1 MIHWQ
6 RVEQKPYGL
15 LVTEVDEYGTYTQ
28 SIQWAG
34 NSITTAED
42 NVIDMGW
49 KSAEDFIRCR
59 PGFMEVRK

>member
-1 MIHWQ
+1 MTWQ

-34 NSITTAED
+34 NSIITAED
-42 NVIDMGW
+42 NVVD
-49 KSAEDFIRCR
+49 SQ
-59 PGFMEVRK
+59 